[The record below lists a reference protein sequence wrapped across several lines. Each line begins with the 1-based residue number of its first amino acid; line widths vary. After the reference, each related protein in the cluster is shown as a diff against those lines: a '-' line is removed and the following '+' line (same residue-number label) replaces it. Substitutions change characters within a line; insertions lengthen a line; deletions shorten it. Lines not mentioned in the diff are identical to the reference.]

1 MAFKS
6 YSWSIGT
13 TSFRVSQLNY
23 KIERQLEL
31 LKQFWN
37 NNPGLKWNE
46 EINDS
51 NIVGLDIQKDEKYPT
66 QIKYYNYLKENE
78 FLTGTAKL
86 RDKDAREKLS
96 GLAEIGLVDSNRNL
110 TEIGTRIESLLHK
123 ERTKNNIFY
132 IDDDSYDYLLQF
144 LKLTINKPGFKIKPF
159 IALIYMIEKLGYL
172 SYDEFTYLL
181 PLCKNKYD
189 VIKMVENIKDNRMG
203 FDIDEIIVT
212 KIYEM
217 DNYLRALEEFRKDY
231 PVTEETMNIISMNR
245 KSTSYNLPY
254 VNVYNELVNLI
265 FHLRHN
271 TFEERKNSYKKL
283 FDYVNNITGNSKK
296 HWKNYLFMGYS
307 IRNIDEK
314 FDKKFR
320 ELDISIVKNIIDFK
334 RVFFE
339 RMHIIK
345 WKVNLK
351 EYFDLNKRYFSLT
364 DIIKFEDDKI
374 ELEMLPKYYF
384 KHIIDDLL
392 QEPIITDKE
401 EYNKL
406 LYSYIPI
413 DKISDK
419 YTTNI
424 EKVIDTIN
432 NELNTHL
439 SISNI
444 NNYLEDERLKE
455 FNKLIDE
462 KFDDNTLITLLNYI
476 KTRNDNEV
484 ISYVTD
490 NADVPTIFEYIIG
503 IIWYKVSG
511 RIGNILKF
519 MNLSL
524 DANLL
529 PKTHA
534 GGGMADIVY
543 GYENTNSY
551 PKHNLLIEATISE
564 STGQRHM
571 EMEPVSRHLGE
582 DINKTSNEK
591 DYALFIATNLE
602 ERVIL
607 DFRNMRT
614 RFYPKTDGSYIN
626 GLKIIPIDSD
636 ILINIIKDKLN
647 YNELYM
653 MFDNAYNSI
662 VPDPEWYNKEILEKL

>member
-1 MAFKS
+1 MVVNSMNK
-6 YSWSIGT
+6 T
-13 TSFRVSQLNY
+13 K
-23 KIERQLEL
+23 KIILICAISLVAVIALVIFLFFFSLRAVADSEEVVDFVVISGEG
-31 LKQFWN
+31 K
-37 NNPGLKWNE
+37 E
-46 EINDS
+46 EIVDN
-51 NIVGLDIQKDEKYPT
+51 L
-66 QIKYYNYLKENE
+66 
-78 FLTGTAKL
+78 
-86 RDKDAREKLS
+86 KDAGLVRSKYATLIYIVLS
-96 GLAEIGLVDSNRNL
+96 GNTNIQAGNYEFNRGMSTQDIVASLASGD
-110 TEIGTRIESLLHK
+110 
-123 ERTKNNIFY
+123 
-132 IDDDSYDYLLQF
+132 
-144 LKLTINKPGFKIKPF
+144 
-159 IALIYMIEKLGYL
+159 
-172 SYDEFTYLL
+172 
-181 PLCKNKYD
+181 
-189 VIKMVENIKDNRMG
+189 
-203 FDIDEIIVT
+203 
-212 KIYEM
+212 
-217 DNYLRALEEFRKDY
+217 
-231 PVTEETMNIISMNR
+231 
-245 KSTSYNLPY
+245 
-254 VNVYNELVNLI
+254 
-265 FHLRHN
+265 
-271 TFEERKNSYKKL
+271 
-283 FDYVNNITGNSKK
+283 
-296 HWKNYLFMGYS
+296 
-307 IRNIDEK
+307 
-314 FDKKFR
+314 
-320 ELDISIVKNIIDFK
+320 IIDSK

-339 RMHIIK
+339 STHIIK
-345 WKVNLK
+345 WKVNLQ
-351 EYFDLNKRYFSLT
+351 EYFDLNKRYSSLT

-384 KHIIDDLL
+384 KHINDDLL

-444 NNYLEDERLKE
+444 NNYLEVERLKE

-462 KFDDNTLITLLNYI
+462 KFDDNTLMTLLNYI

-662 VPDPEWYNKEILEKL
+662 VPDPEWYNKEILEKS